1 MSDFLIWYEH
11 DQFQEFRQL
20 IEAVLATLKSEN
32 KTFIG
37 LPKEMKAKYRNDPAM
52 YQRYV
57 KQRVRYI
64 NEREQQRQRF
74 INWCSKEVIEQVT
87 QLYSEVDRV
96 QIVLETISG
105 LNQLFLERYE
115 SQTTYSLEINF

>member
-20 IEAVLATLKSEN
+20 IEAVLTTLKSKNEP
-32 KTFIG
+32 FVG
-37 LPKEMKAKYRNDPAM
+37 LPKEMKAKYRNDPVM
-52 YQRYV
+52 YQCYV
-57 KQRVRYI
+57 NQRVSYI
-64 NEREQQRQRF
+64 NEREQHRQRF
-74 INWCSKEVIEQVT
+74 IKWCSKEVLEQFT
-87 QLYSEVDRV
+87 QLYPGVDRV

-115 SQTTYSLEINF
+115 SLTTYSLEINF

>member
-20 IEAVLATLKSEN
+20 IEAVLTTLKPQNEP
-32 KTFIG
+32 FIG
-37 LPKEMKAKYRNDPAM
+37 LPKELKVKYKNEPTI

-57 KQRVRYI
+57 NQRVRYI

-74 INWCSKEVIEQVT
+74 IKWCSEEVIEKLT
-87 QLYSEVDRV
+87 QIYPEVDRV
-96 QIVLETISG
+96 QIVSETISG
-105 LNQLFLERYE
+105 LNQVFLEHYE
-115 SQTTYSLEINF
+115 SLTMYSLEINF

>member
-11 DQFQEFRQL
+11 DQFQEFHQL
-20 IEAVLATLKSEN
+20 IESVLTTLKPKNEP
-32 KTFIG
+32 FVG
-37 LPKEMKAKYRNDPAM
+37 LPKEMKARFRNDSAM
-52 YQRYV
+52 YQSYV

-74 INWCSKEVIEQVT
+74 IKWCSKEVIRQFT
-87 QLYSEVDRV
+87 QIYPEEDRV
-96 QIVLETISG
+96 QIVSETVSG

-115 SQTTYSLEINF
+115 AMTTYSLEINY

>member
-1 MSDFLIWYEH
+1 M
-11 DQFQEFRQL
+11 
-20 IEAVLATLKSEN
+20 IEAVLTTLKPKNEP
-32 KTFIG
+32 FVG
-37 LPKEMKAKYRNDPAM
+37 LPKEMKTKYLNDTAL

-74 INWCSKEVIEQVT
+74 IKWCSKEVIEQFI
-87 QLYSEVDRV
+87 QLYPEVYWV
-96 QIVLETISG
+96 QIVSETIFG

-115 SQTTYSLEINF
+115 SLTTYSLEINF

>member
-11 DQFQEFRQL
+11 DQFQEFHQL
-20 IEAVLATLKSEN
+20 IESVLTTVKPKN
-32 KTFIG
+32 KPFGG
-37 LPKEMKAKYRNDPAM
+37 LPKEMKRKYKNEPVM

-74 INWCSKEVIEQVT
+74 IKWCSKEVIEQFT
-87 QLYSEVDRV
+87 QLYPEVERV
-96 QIVLETISG
+96 QIVSETIFG
-105 LNQLFLERYE
+105 LNQLFLEHYE

>member
-11 DQFQEFRQL
+11 DQFQEFHQL
-20 IEAVLATLKSEN
+20 IESVLTTVKPKNEP
-32 KTFIG
+32 FGG
-37 LPKEMKAKYRNDPAM
+37 LPKEMKRKYKNEPVM

-74 INWCSKEVIEQVT
+74 INWCSKKVIEQFTLSRGGAGTNCVGNHFWIE
-87 QLYSEVDRV
+87 S
-96 QIVLETISG
+96 TIFRT
-105 LNQLFLERYE
+105 L
-115 SQTTYSLEINF
+115 